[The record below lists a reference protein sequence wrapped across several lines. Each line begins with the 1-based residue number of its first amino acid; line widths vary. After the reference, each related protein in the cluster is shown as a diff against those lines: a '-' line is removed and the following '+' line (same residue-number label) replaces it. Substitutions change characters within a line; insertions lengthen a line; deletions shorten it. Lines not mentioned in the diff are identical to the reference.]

1 MSEVPTISITNP
13 ELESQDLSLKSPITP
28 SPPPSPTVFDV
39 VKNME
44 ALDRDDMTEE
54 VTTTTTTTL
63 EDFPEIPP
71 NDNEKQTN
79 QVFTDALK
87 EEEQQE
93 EPTTPEPSRSQKQ
106 QKMESSMEQENHG
119 QDQQQQQ
126 ASFLNIREFYYNK
139 SVLLTGATG
148 FVGKALL
155 WKLLSLDVGKIFILL
170 RSGQRRPGSAFQ
182 RMKEDILT
190 NKAFVALRRSMGPT
204 KFDRMIKDKVYA
216 IEGDLAMPG
225 LGLSEEDRKTLV
237 KYTNLVLHCGAT
249 VDGNER
255 LDMAMKVNVLGTLN
269 LIELANECMTLAGFI
284 HMSPLQMT
292 SGLVY
297 EDHLLPIPS
306 EDSPH
311 TILSTILSSTF
322 EDLPTLFEEYKQFYP
337 DTYLFSKCLIEHLII
352 SEIERKRNNGG
363 YQYPIAIMRS
373 SPIGPSAIEPLVGWA
388 DGVNGANGTLLLT
401 GRGVKVIQPGNG
413 NVNADIVPVDFAVR
427 MILGCAASMIPPSS
441 SNDFNTPITNIDA
454 FNDQRNSTPTPS
466 SIISSSPTTPTTTTT
481 TTPSSTRDS
490 GSSST
495 ARRDT
500 GRLSMGSQSSSK
512 ATSVALQP
520 SIEGPMGNTF
530 PYMYHITTA
539 NLRCLPWRIAYEP
552 IRQYWTKSTK
562 INLTPAQ
569 NYFTNNN
576 MNGGLNR
583 ARTVMNSIRSYM
595 GNTNN
600 GSVPIPPV
608 ITPTSSTD
616 RARKRQSGQRLSRQI
631 DKATKLSW
639 TMKSFYKPTTT
650 TTTMDMNAMGLRRHL
665 QKSNVTELDPYH
677 IVPEDADFNY
687 WVNYFMNASYGIHYF
702 IHMESDLRLPVPL
715 SGWRCALQS
724 YDFVQGNDSVRLID
738 RPATSVVFSPDQ
750 ITRRI
755 QRMVEQVKLTLGN
768 NHYSRTQHDDERW
781 LGDMD
786 DSLDDWSQDGAIF
799 SSDKENRMMLGKW
812 RKKVGNN
819 DDRVKIV
826 VLNDKRVNQAI
837 SQITLNA
844 GVQKQT
850 AANEAIKILVRMSE
864 RTQLQ
869 FVWFA
874 SYFLKNLF
882 DDMFDNVRIQEES
895 IRRIQHAT
903 LGKRVVY
910 VPVAKSILDPLLV
923 WYIAIRY
930 HLPVPAFACDEALS
944 SLGPISDI
952 YRLAGAYY
960 IKRDKHKRSPL
971 NSAVMAAYTQVLLR
985 EHGALS
991 ICMDKTR
998 SRTGK
1003 YQEPFDDGLIDMV
1016 VESTLQSNQTR
1027 SPAVSRVASLESNN
1041 NNNNNNMNNMNGNSP
1056 PASPDTPTSS
1066 IGSPTMSVDSTII
1079 SNNGLRKVHKDVF
1092 IVPINITYENMPE
1105 LPILLDQLLDQP
1117 QTKQQQQQQQLSQQ
1131 SQQQR
1136 SNSMPTPPSSQ
1147 IQNVMRP
1154 SEAKDKRNR
1163 LLDGSD
1169 TQRTFGRVLMGI
1181 GPLVSVQDAAEQL
1194 QRSSSGSVNDPTE
1207 ESILVKKITK
1217 EIQSSQRKALI
1228 VSPVSLVASIILYG
1242 RATGGVCFGKMKDMA
1257 EWLRAE
1263 VIMREFQIDWQEG
1276 EDIDAVVLYAF
1287 RLLDETKNIIIEGKE
1302 ITDDTNIRVNDH
1314 ADNVMTLSYYAN
1326 QAIDVFLLDAFF
1338 AVVYLSFTEE
1348 KVIED
1353 EFMDRFRFL
1362 VQMLEREFVLSWDID
1377 QQFNIILN
1385 MYEVRKVIRRT
1396 KTSENSTCYLQL
1408 LANMESNPVRYEQ
1421 LIFLASLLYPTIDTY
1436 WITSCSLSAL
1446 DVVPMLPRSI
1456 VPLLAQWI
1464 ATHLITGRRTIYREV
1479 LSTESSRTAAD
1490 VFMTLGFL
1498 TEIQSKEKLS
1508 PDAQILLH
1516 ELGIPTTET
1525 LIQLSGQSNE
1535 VDSQTEISPVD
1546 PEGMMKAL
1554 MAQIQMNR
1562 ANSNMADLCQQIDT
1576 YRLGAMTQRETFQN
1590 KQVFQKCLKQ
1600 IKGILQASRTGFAKK
1615 RNVELPENEEKLVQ
1629 LVYALRTRNHVPTS
1643 VDRSNLKSTRRVSEA
1658 YNLRH

>member
-1 MSEVPTISITNP
+1 MAEVPTISITNP
-13 ELESQDLSLKSPITP
+13 ELESQDLPMTSPVTP

-44 ALDRDDMTEE
+44 ALDRDDMYETESTPE
-54 VTTTTTTTL
+54 NTTPA
-63 EDFPEIPP
+63 DFPEVPQ
-71 NDNEKQTN
+71 NEDST
-79 QVFTDALK
+79 VH
-87 EEEQQE
+87 EEQENNTSHAQE
-93 EPTTPEPSRSQKQ
+93 QPPTPEPSRPQRTMGSTIVTTTA
-106 QKMESSMEQENHG
+106 G
-119 QDQQQQQ
+119 QDDLQDQPV
-126 ASFLNIREFYYNK
+126 LNIREFYYNK
-139 SVLLTGATG
+139 CILLTGATG

-155 WKLLSLDVGKIFILL
+155 WKLLSLDVRKIFILL

-182 RMKEDILT
+182 RIKEDILT

-204 KFDRMIKDKVYA
+204 LFDRMIKDKLCA

-225 LGLSEEDRKTLV
+225 LGLSDEDRKTLV
-237 KYTNLVLHCGAT
+237 KDTNIVLHCGAT

-255 LDMAMKVNVLGTLN
+255 LDMAVKVNVLGTLN
-269 LIELANECMTLAGFI
+269 LIELANECMTLAAFI
-284 HMSPLQMT
+284 HMSPLQMA
-292 SGLVY
+292 SGSAI

-311 TILSTILSSTF
+311 GILSTILSSSF
-322 EDLPTLFEEYKQFYP
+322 EDLPTIFDTYKRFYP
-337 DTYLFSKCLIEHLII
+337 DTYLFSKTLAEHLII
-352 SEIERKRNNGG
+352 SEIERIRNNGG

-373 SPIGPSAIEPLVGWA
+373 SPIGPSASEPLVGWA

-401 GRGVKVIQPGNG
+401 GRGVRVIQPGSG
-413 NVNADIVPVDFAVR
+413 NANADIVPVDFVVR
-427 MILGCAASMIPPSS
+427 MILGCAASITPPKSS
-441 SNDFNTPITNIDA
+441 DFNTPITDYNA
-454 FNDQRNSTPTPS
+454 FNDQQRNSTPAS
-466 SIISSSPTTPTTTTT
+466 STVSSPTTSTAPT
-481 TTPSSTRDS
+481 PTRDS
-490 GSSST
+490 GSSTEEMTTSISH
-495 ARRDT
+495 
-500 GRLSMGSQSSSK
+500 LSMESRASSSGR
-512 ATSVALQP
+512 TSVRPP
-520 SIEGPMGNTF
+520 SIEGPMGAVF

-552 IRQYWTKSTK
+552 IRQYWTKATK
-562 INLTPAQ
+562 VNLAPAQ
-569 NYFTNNN
+569 NYFTSGAGA
-576 MNGGLNR
+576 GGLNR

-595 GNTNN
+595 GNNN
-600 GSVPIPPV
+600 GTTGPTPV
-608 ITPTSSTD
+608 APTSSTD

-639 TMKSFYKPTTT
+639 TMKSFYKPSTSAV
-650 TTTMDMNAMGLRRHL
+650 DVNAAGLRRYL
-665 QKSNVTELDPYH
+665 QSTELDPYGV
-677 IVPEDADFNY
+677 VPEDADHNF
-687 WVNYFMNASYGIHYF
+687 WVNYFLNASYGIHYF
-702 IHMESDLRLPVPL
+702 IHMEQDLRLPAPL
-715 SGWRCALQS
+715 SGWSCALQS
-724 YDFVQGNDSVRLID
+724 YDFAQGSDSVRLID
-738 RPATSVVFSPDQ
+738 RPAQSVVFSADQ
-750 ITRRI
+750 ISRRI
-755 QRMVEQVKLTLGN
+755 QRMVTQVKTTLEN
-768 NHYSRTQHDDERW
+768 NASRSPQDDERW

-786 DSLDDWSQDGAIF
+786 DSLDDWSQDGAVF
-799 SSDKENRMMLGKW
+799 NSDKEVRMVLGKW

-837 SQITLNA
+837 NQITLNA
-844 GVQKQT
+844 GVAKQT
-850 AANEAIKILVRMSE
+850 AVNEAIKILVRMSE

-910 VPVAKSILDPLLV
+910 VPVTKSILDPLLV

-944 SLGPISDI
+944 SLGPVSDI

-991 ICMDKTR
+991 ICTDKAR

-1003 YQEPFDDGLIDMV
+1003 YQEPYDDGLIDMV

-1027 SPAVSRVASLESNN
+1027 SPAVSRVASLDNN
-1041 NNNNNNMNNMNGNSP
+1041 NSP
-1056 PASPDTPTSS
+1056 PASPDTPSS
-1066 IGSPTMSVDSTII
+1066 MGSPTMSIDSTITNATA
-1079 SNNGLRKVHKDVF
+1079 SNGLGRNRIHKDVY

-1105 LPILLDQLLDQP
+1105 LPYLLDELLDQQQP
-1117 QTKQQQQQQQLSQQ
+1117 ALAKQS
-1131 SQQQR
+1131 
-1136 SNSMPTPPSSQ
+1136 SMSSPSSPS
-1147 IQNVMRP
+1147 IQVMRP

-1163 LLDGSD
+1163 MLDGPD
-1169 TQRTFGRVLMGI
+1169 AQRKFGRVLMGI
-1181 GPLVSVQDAAEQL
+1181 GPLVSIQDAAESL
-1194 QRSSSGSVNDPTE
+1194 QRSSSGSVNDPAE
-1207 ESILVKKITK
+1207 ESILVKKIAK
-1217 EIQSSQRKALI
+1217 EIQISQRKALI

-1276 EDIDAVVLYAF
+1276 EDVDAVVLYAF

-1302 ITDDTNIRVNDH
+1302 ITDDTNVRVNDH

-1362 VQMLEREFVLSWDID
+1362 AQMLEREFVLTWDID
-1377 QQFNIILN
+1377 QQFSTIIN
-1385 MYEVRKVIRRT
+1385 MYEKRKVIRRT
-1396 KTSENSTCYLQL
+1396 KAEDNGTSHLML
-1408 LANMESNPVRYEQ
+1408 IANMESNPVRYEQ
-1421 LIFLASLLYPTIDTY
+1421 LIFLASLLYPTIDSY

-1535 VDSQTEISPVD
+1535 SNLGEKELSPVD
-1546 PEGMMKAL
+1546 AEGMMKAL

-1576 YRLGAMTQRETFQN
+1576 YRLGSMTQRETFQN

-1600 IKGILQASRTGFAKK
+1600 IKGILQASTTGFAKK
-1615 RNVELPENEEKLVQ
+1615 RHVELPENEEKLVQ
-1629 LVYALRTRNHVPTS
+1629 LVYALRTSSAPS
-1643 VDRSNLKSTRRVSEA
+1643 VDRSSATSRSLRRVSEA